1 MQTLREL
8 WRDECGAVLS
18 AEVVLLGTLGVIG
31 ATVGLSALSKSV
43 NDELTELAFAIRSL
57 DQSYCYE
64 GRTGCRSWTAGSCYI
79 QPPVEESLAELG
91 VYVDELQER
100 AVPEEESEKVRPRLT
115 PEQAPEPQLELEEK
129 VRRPRKQRPESE
141 ERPKRQRKPREFREE
156 PGAVGV

>member
-43 NDELTELAFAIRSL
+43 NDELTELAFAVRSL
-57 DQSYCYE
+57 DQSYGYK
-64 GRTGCRSWTAGSCYI
+64 GMKGCGSWTAGSCYT

-91 VYVDELQER
+91 VYVDELEER
-100 AVPEEESEKVRPRLT
+100 AEQEADSEKIRPRLT
-115 PEQAPEPQLELEEK
+115 PKKAPEPELEEK
-129 VRRPRKQRPESE
+129 AKRPRKKRPAPEDRS
-141 ERPKRQRKPREFREE
+141 KRQRKPREFREE